1 LSPSR
6 NNQRLSLALTG
17 ARSGRRWSQHPTAKL
32 LRNESG
38 SCLGTHPATVSAAL
52 SRACYG
58 EERMSLSWISDRSL
72 KLSPR
77 VRLVADGESDALR
90 RKLEQVDWQP
100 QNGFLRDQI
109 IEKAP
114 RPSGRPSRAA

>member
-1 LSPSR
+1 MR
-6 NNQRLSLALTG
+6 DNQRLSPALTG
-17 ARSGRRWSQHPTAKL
+17 ARSGHTWIQHPTPKL
-32 LRNESG
+32 LRNASG
-38 SCLGTHPATVSAAL
+38 RDLGTHPAKLSAAL

-58 EERMSLSWISDRSL
+58 VERMSLSWISNRSL

-100 QNGFLRDQI
+100 QNGFLRDQA

-114 RPSGRPSRAA
+114 RPSGRPARAA